1 MDERRVPLRLS
12 RRTFIRLSAMAG
24 TLGATSLLL
33 EACQRAAGP
42 TPAGTP
48 SGVTTPTQPPSAMV
62 SPTIAVTPTRERA
75 AGPLI
80 IAGWGGRFTQASR
93 TYLAEPFSAETG
105 IEVQFVD
112 APSEQLAR
120 ILAQRDA
127 GKIEWDL
134 VDSASAVDAYVAF
147 NRGLAAELPDEL
159 KAKFKE
165 ILNVANDWGFAYSA
179 LGHVVVC
186 REDEAQACPATPV
199 ELWDVERFPGPRS
212 FSSFNTLEVL
222 TMALLADGVPKDQ
235 LFPMDVDRAFAKM
248 EAIKPNVAVWWS
260 SGDQS
265 EQVLRDAEAVMGQFW
280 SGRAYN
286 VLDQGV
292 ALHISWEQGVYEP
305 GFWFA
310 LDGAPHLETAFQF
323 LDWIATHPEAQAK
336 WATEMRYGVANP
348 KAFDY
353 MDEAVAKRLA
363 DYPDNFKKLVV
374 PNWQWYAENFDA
386 IQKRWT
392 EFLAQ

>member
-1 MDERRVPLRLS
+1 MDEQRVPLHLS
-12 RRTFIRLSAMAG
+12 RRSFLRLSVAAG
-24 TLGATSLLL
+24 VYGAGSLLL
-33 EACQRAAGP
+33 SACQRAAEP
-42 TPAGTP
+42 TPTTAP
-48 SGVTTPTQPPSAMV
+48 SGVTTPTQPASTGA
-62 SPTIAVTPTRERA
+62 SPAPAATPGRA

-93 TYLAEPFSAETG
+93 TYLAEPFTAETG

-134 VDSASAVDAYVAF
+134 VDSAAAVDAYVAF

-165 ILNVANDWGFAYSA
+165 ILNVSNDWGFAYSS

-186 REDEAQACPATPV
+186 REDEAQACPATPA
-199 ELWDVERFPGPRS
+199 ELWDVGRFPGPRS

-222 TMALLADGVPKDQ
+222 TFALLADGVSKDR
-235 LFPMDVDRAFAKM
+235 LFPMDVERAFAKM
-248 EAIKPNVAVWWS
+248 DEIKPHVAVWWS

-292 ALHISWEQGVYEP
+292 PLRISWEEGVYEP

-310 LDGAPHLETAFQF
+310 IEGAPHLDAAFLF

-353 MDEAVAKRLA
+353 IEPAVAERLA
-363 DYPDNFKKLVV
+363 DYPANFEKLVV
-374 PNWQWYAENFDA
+374 PDWQWYAEHFEEL
-386 IQKRWT
+386 QKRWT
-392 EFLAQ
+392 EFLAE